1 MKTLCTLCARGGSK
15 GVENKNI
22 KIIAGKPL
30 IQFSYEQAKEIPE
43 IDQIV
48 LSTDSELIKEEC
60 SSFGLQSWFLRPDHL
75 ASDSAGK
82 IPAIRHALTE
92 SEKYFGYAFDRIVD
106 LDITSPLRSIRD
118 IKDCLSLF
126 EKSKSE
132 ILITG
137 CKSRRNPYFN
147 MVKVEKNIP
156 NLIIDSDLPPK
167 SRQEA
172 PLLFDMNASIYLWRR
187 ETLLKEDSL
196 FINKTIFYEMPEERS
211 IDIDSP
217 LDFRVVEML
226 LNEKKDEL

>member
-1 MKTLCTLCARGGSK
+1 
-15 GVENKNI
+15 
-22 KIIAGKPL
+22 
-30 IQFSYEQAKEIPE
+30 
-43 IDQIV
+43 
-48 LSTDSELIKEEC
+48 
-60 SSFGLQSWFLRPDHL
+60 
-75 ASDSAGK
+75 
-82 IPAIRHALTE
+82 
-92 SEKYFGYAFDRIVD
+92 
-106 LDITSPLRSIRD
+106 
-118 IKDCLSLF
+118 
-126 EKSKSE
+126 
-132 ILITG
+132 
-137 CKSRRNPYFN
+137 